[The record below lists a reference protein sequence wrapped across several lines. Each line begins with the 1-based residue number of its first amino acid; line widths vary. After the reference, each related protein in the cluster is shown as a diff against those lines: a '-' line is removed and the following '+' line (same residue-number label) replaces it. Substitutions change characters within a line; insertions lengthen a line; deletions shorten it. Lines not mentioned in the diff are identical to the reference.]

1 MSAEDLTGRSRLVR
15 NVGASYASH
24 FVFVAFG
31 FIMPRLIDGYIGQ
44 AALGVWDFGWAFV
57 SYLSLAMLGIGSSV
71 NRFVATYRATG
82 DVNSLNRMI
91 STVIVVQLGI
101 AALVAAAAL
110 ILAWLIP
117 NLLEHRLGD
126 YAGTARWII
135 ACLGGALAIE
145 MAFDAWRGVISGCH
159 RWDYYNA
166 INAGGHAVSSALM
179 ILALTLGG
187 GLREMALVYLCAT
200 AGIEILRYVI
210 ARRVCPEL
218 RVRFAWSNREDAE
231 MVVKFGVKTIM
242 LGLPA
247 IITFQTV
254 NVFIVAHLGPAAL
267 AVMARPMALVRHI
280 TTLTSKFGY
289 VLTPTA
295 GSLQSQQ
302 KKTELREFALESARV
317 GWIMAIPPLTFMFVL
332 GDLVIGIWMGPDYA
346 NWLVCAVLSAGA
358 LLSTSQHALLRIMIG
373 LDGHGIIA
381 KKAIFRAAAVL
392 GVGITSLYVFGWTLP
407 RAAMLIAT
415 TSTLSLG
422 LTVII
427 EGVRYMNLGADYLPR
442 VLWPAVRLLT
452 AIGGALAALRFA
464 SPYGPLITLGAG
476 AAITGVLTL
485 ILQRRD
491 VARVLVAVRA

>member
-166 INAGGHAVSSALM
+166 INAGGYAVS
-179 ILALTLGG
+179 
-187 GLREMALVYLCAT
+187 
-200 AGIEILRYVI
+200 
-210 ARRVCPEL
+210 
-218 RVRFAWSNREDAE
+218 
-231 MVVKFGVKTIM
+231 
-242 LGLPA
+242 
-247 IITFQTV
+247 
-254 NVFIVAHLGPAAL
+254 
-267 AVMARPMALVRHI
+267 
-280 TTLTSKFGY
+280 
-289 VLTPTA
+289 
-295 GSLQSQQ
+295 
-302 KKTELREFALESARV
+302 
-317 GWIMAIPPLTFMFVL
+317 
-332 GDLVIGIWMGPDYA
+332 
-346 NWLVCAVLSAGA
+346 
-358 LLSTSQHALLRIMIG
+358 
-373 LDGHGIIA
+373 
-381 KKAIFRAAAVL
+381 
-392 GVGITSLYVFGWTLP
+392 
-407 RAAMLIAT
+407 
-415 TSTLSLG
+415 
-422 LTVII
+422 
-427 EGVRYMNLGADYLPR
+427 
-442 VLWPAVRLLT
+442 
-452 AIGGALAALRFA
+452 
-464 SPYGPLITLGAG
+464 
-476 AAITGVLTL
+476 
-485 ILQRRD
+485 
-491 VARVLVAVRA
+491 